1 VSHSNTYRS
10 IKPPTSL
17 LDRQGLVRL
26 RVQLVLSHQHANYII
41 IQLRPAEC
49 YALSQSLFVA
59 LQCAVTY
66 IKVQVSS
73 R

>member
-1 VSHSNTYRS
+1 MSHCNTYRS

-17 LDRQGLVRL
+17 LDRQELVRL
-26 RVQLVLSHQHANYII
+26 RMQLVLSHQHANYIN
-41 IQLRPAEC
+41 IQLRPAER